1 MSETRCK
8 RCIMP
13 ASLPNTRLDE
23 SGVCRHCRRYETRF
37 GNWDAVKEQK
47 KRDFE
52 ELLERVKKLKRPYD
66 CLVPLSGGK
75 DSTYSLYVCGKVH
88 GMRCLSVTFN
98 NGFLSEH
105 ARSNI
110 GRALAATG
118 ADHLMYSVDRGELM
132 RLYRLFLEKSGDFC
146 SACMRGIEVATVAA
160 RVAFDIPLVISGAGG
175 KVSYINALPEVFQE
189 GDERFA
195 RNVLEGEPLK
205 QYAFAAPAAAPSLRT
220 SAAKLLRFAR
230 RGLDRAIRI
239 AEGAPVSY
247 VAHIFSYLDV
257 SPDQVLHTLEQEVG
271 WVKPPGEVEHMD
283 CRAHGVQSYIWARKF
298 PQLTPNTFHRCG
310 LIRRGVIT
318 REEALRAEEKELAH
332 ARAPAALG
340 PFLEDLGMSEAEFDS
355 AVSDGKKI
363 DKFR

>member
-13 ASLPNTRLDE
+13 ASLPNTQLDE
-23 SGVCRHCRRYETRF
+23 SGVCRHCRRYEARF
-37 GNWDAVKEQK
+37 GDWEAVKEQK
-47 KRDFE
+47 QREFE
-52 ELLERVKKLKRPYD
+52 ELLERVRKLKRPYD

-75 DSTYSLYVCGKVH
+75 DSTYSLYVCGKVY
-88 GMRCLSVTFN
+88 GMKCLSVTFN

-110 GRALAATG
+110 ERALGATG

-132 RLYRLFLEKSGDFC
+132 KLYRLFLTKSGDFC

-175 KVSYINALPEVFQE
+175 KVSYNVLPEVFQE

-195 RNVLEGEPLK
+195 RNVLNGEPLRK
-205 QYAFAAPAAAPSLRT
+205 YAFAVPAAAPSFRT
-220 SAAKLLRFAR
+220 TAAKLLRFAR
-230 RGLDRAIRI
+230 RGLERAIRI

-257 SPDQVLHTLEQEVG
+257 SPEQILQTLEREMG
-271 WVKPPGEVEHMD
+271 WVKPPGDIEHMD
-283 CRAHGVQSYIWARKF
+283 CRVHGVQSYIWARKF

-310 LIRRGVIT
+310 QIRQGVIT
-318 REEALRAEEKELAH
+318 RDAALRAEEEELAH
-332 ARAPAALG
+332 AKVPEALG
-340 PFLEDLGMSEAEFDS
+340 PFLEDLAMSEAEFDS
-355 AVSDGKKI
+355 AVSDWTRI
-363 DKFR
+363 DRFR

>member
-13 ASLPNTRLDE
+13 ASLPNTRLDDD
-23 SGVCRHCRRYETRF
+23 GVCRHCRRYEARF
-37 GNWDAVKEQK
+37 GNWEAVKEQK
-47 KRDFE
+47 KREFE
-52 ELLERVKKLKRPYD
+52 ELLEQVRKLKRPYD

-75 DSTYSLYVCGKVH
+75 DSTYSLYVCSKVY
-88 GMRCLSVTFN
+88 GMRCLAVTFN
-98 NGFLSEH
+98 NGFLSEY

-110 GRALAATG
+110 ERALKATG
-118 ADHLMYSVDRGELM
+118 SDHLVYSVDRGELM
-132 RLYRLFLEKSGDFC
+132 KLYRLFLEKSGDFC

-195 RNVLEGEPLK
+195 RNVLAGESLK
-205 QYAFAAPAAAPSLRT
+205 RYAFAVPAAAPSLRT
-220 SAAKLLRFAR
+220 SATKLLRFAR
-230 RGLDRAIRI
+230 RALDRAIRI

-257 SPDQVLHTLEQEVG
+257 SPEQMLRTLEQEMG
-271 WVKPPGEVEHMD
+271 WTKPPGEVEHMD

-318 REEALRAEEKELAH
+318 REDALRAEEEELAQ
-332 ARAPAALG
+332 ARAPDALG
-340 PFLEDLGMSEAEFDS
+340 PFLQDVGLSEAEFDS
-355 AVSDGKKI
+355 AVKDYTRI
-363 DKFR
+363 DRFR